1 MFQVEYFRG
10 QLFTSETNY
19 NFDYSSR
26 YEKEYLNK
34 A

>member
-19 NFDYSSR
+19 NFDYSSW
-26 YEKEYLNK
+26 YKKEYQTK